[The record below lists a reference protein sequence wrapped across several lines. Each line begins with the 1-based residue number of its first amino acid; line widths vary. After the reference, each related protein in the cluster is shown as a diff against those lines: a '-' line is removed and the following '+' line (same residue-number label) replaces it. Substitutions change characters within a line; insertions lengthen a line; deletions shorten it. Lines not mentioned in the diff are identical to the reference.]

1 MESSYRRFSVTAPIA
16 ASCVSLYATPHFLL
30 RPVLSQLSMQFT
42 SVRFLIFI
50 IFREKRNCCVQIS
63 FSAHSSI
70 PFFYRNCKVKIWQ
83 NKGRIFRLPAVLIL
97 NIRDNRNTRKV
108 GKRPVISL
116 YLISTTVARMHANP
130 IRSVGEKL
138 ECSQTTDKVAAVNG
152 SRQDRSA
159 AFTGPTRAIP

>member
-16 ASCVSLYATPHFLL
+16 ASCVSLYATPHFVL

-42 SVRFLIFI
+42 SVRFLFFI

-83 NKGRIFRLPAVLIL
+83 KICPKNMSGSAYFNTDISHPLIL
-97 NIRDNRNTRKV
+97 NTLATMAVTPVGIASSANSVDGLCSAHFDSGLSSYVPRRNNAPGTF
-108 GKRPVISL
+108 
-116 YLISTTVARMHANP
+116 
-130 IRSVGEKL
+130 
-138 ECSQTTDKVAAVNG
+138 
-152 SRQDRSA
+152 SR
-159 AFTGPTRAIP
+159 